1 MPERWRHRAPARC
14 RRCLC
19 RAWLMST
26 SDLRRAETKR
36 EPRVTGVRPH
46 MSAAWADVAAARTPG
61 PRFACAQRRLVV
73 LRFRPITRTASPTRS
88 AVNTADS
95 APCFS
100 PNPIRSASVKATT
113 APTTAWVVVLA
124 GPMMLARRLIAT
136 WSHAGEIIADGFRT
150 ERSSPFLIGPLDAEA
165 NHRVFGYLRLIKLG
179 GCTRTIHPAPQCA
192 VGKPLANDG
201 SMAISDWL
209 LTANGDWVPFTAS
222 SSRRAARS

>member
-61 PRFACAQRRLVV
+61 PRFACAQRRLVL
-73 LRFRPITRTASPTRS
+73 LRFRLIMRTASPTRS

-95 APCFS
+95 APCFN

-136 WSHAGEIIADGFRT
+136 WSHAGEIIADGFSDGAFKSVPDRAT
-150 ERSSPFLIGPLDAEA
+150 RRGSPTIVYSADIVPFRGDYSALDHGSRSI
-165 NHRVFGYLRLIKLG
+165 
-179 GCTRTIHPAPQCA
+179 TRTVAQH
-192 VGKPLANDG
+192 VET
-201 SMAISDWL
+201 M
-209 LTANGDWVPFTAS
+209 TATIV
-222 SSRRAARS
+222 RSALS

>member
-61 PRFACAQRRLVV
+61 PRFACAQRRLVL
-73 LRFRPITRTASPTRS
+73 LRFRLIMRTASPTRS

-95 APCFS
+95 APCFN

-136 WSHAGEIIADGFRT
+136 WSHAGEIIADGFSDGAVKSVPDWATR
-150 ERSSPFLIGPLDAEA
+150 RGSPTIVYSA
-165 NHRVFGYLRLIKLG
+165 NSVRFCPRDCLLGLGRRRPRRGLCQIRPVDDGY
-179 GCTRTIHPAPQCA
+179 
-192 VGKPLANDG
+192 ANDG
-201 SMAISDWL
+201 
-209 LTANGDWVPFTAS
+209 V
-222 SSRRAARS
+222 